1 MPAEHKVKTFNAKK
15 PAVFINAVGK
25 CVSDT
30 AFWCAASA
38 AEAVKKA
45 AVYIFKK
52 AAPKAE
58 ELAVSAA
65 RSAAANSLL
74 SFLHNDI
81 CFYKA
86 DLLTVIFNCDCI
98 VNICFCRD
106 NINKNSAGDNRQTVI
121 YNSCGKLSLLFLALL
136 HFISEHCEGLF
147 CAALA
152 LMPDK
157 AADKRSGIL
166 KSCLELS

>member
-1 MPAEHKVKTFNAKK
+1 MPAEHKVKMFNAKK

-65 RSAAANSLL
+65 RSAAASL
-74 SFLHNDI
+74 
-81 CFYKA
+81 
-86 DLLTVIFNCDCI
+86 
-98 VNICFCRD
+98 
-106 NINKNSAGDNRQTVI
+106 
-121 YNSCGKLSLLFLALL
+121 GKLKARFKDSASLIGC
-136 HFISEHCEGLF
+136 FIRHKREVGTKQAFAMLREG
-147 CAALA
+147 
-152 LMPDK
+152 K
-157 AADKRSGIL
+157 AEKACRNYCKLRSACYHL
-166 KSCLELS
+166 RYSC